1 MSTIAADPLAL
12 MPRGEAAAGSVTAP
26 VMAGDGADFAL
37 ALADV
42 LAAGATPAVPDE
54 AFVAGPVEGV
64 VIPAVSVPAEAGD
77 GTVLPLKLLEGLGRI
92 VLPALAE
99 GEGIAD
105 AVPMPDAAT
114 ATADVA
120 AGPAVAAGVA
130 VPLQAQPVA
139 APSAVPAVEA
149 GLVEAEAVAPVIPE
163 TSEGEAPALPPTVA
177 AKAVAEG
184 DETPA
189 DDGAAVPTVEA
200 EMPVAEV
207 AEAVTVA
214 VAAVIAAPV
223 AAVSKTGTEAPKQD
237 AAAEVVRLAGAAPL
251 MAQPAKGKKAETV
264 APQKGQP
271 DAPADEAGE
280 VEDLKSAKQDKD
292 STTEAK
298 VAPRLAQVVPD
309 AAARTQ
315 PDKRAEPAVI
325 VVDAVRGAE
334 TASGAAPQMQA
345 TTPVTPQPV
354 TSAPMA
360 MDRPGWEVALTE
372 RIAAELSEDGQQIEL
387 DLSPE
392 RLGGLKITLEISDG
406 QAQVR
411 FVTET
416 PEAARLIQQNEHR
429 LSESLSRAGLSLG
442 GHESA
447 SRDAQQQQG
456 DRSGRGGP
464 RGADIAFQR
473 PAEPRPGMIS
483 GRAGSGLVN
492 LIA

>member
-12 MPRGEAAAGSVTAP
+12 LPRGDAVAGSVPTP
-26 VMAGDGADFAL
+26 VVAGEGADFAL

-42 LAAGATPAVPDE
+42 MAAGAAPTALGE
-54 AFVAGPVEGV
+54 TPVEGT
-64 VIPAVSVPAEAGD
+64 AVPEAGD
-77 GTVLPLKLLEGLGRI
+77 GAVAPLKLLEGMGRI
-92 VLPALAE
+92 ALPAVAAA
-99 GEGIAD
+99 EGIAET
-105 AVPMPDAAT
+105 VPMPDVAEVAT
-114 ATADVA
+114 DVA
-120 AGPAVAAGVA
+120 
-130 VPLQAQPVA
+130 
-139 APSAVPAVEA
+139 AVPAVLT
-149 GLVEAEAVAPVIPE
+149 GVEVPAEMQPVAEPVGAALAA
-163 TSEGEAPALPPTVA
+163 GEAPALDSE
-177 AKAVAEG
+177 AEVG
-184 DETPA
+184 VPAPSQTEVVSAEEETPA
-189 DDGAAVPTVEA
+189 EDGAETSSDEA
-200 EMPVAEV
+200 EVPV

-214 VAAVIAAPV
+214 VAAVIAAPI
-223 AAVSKTGTEAPKQD
+223 AAMGKTGAEAPKQD
-237 AAAEVVRLAGAAPL
+237 VAAEAVRLAGAAPL
-251 MAQPAKGKKAETV
+251 MAQPVKGKKAEAV
-264 APQKGQP
+264 ALQKGQP
-271 DAPADEAGE
+271 DAPADGEGEAEE
-280 VEDLKSAKQDKD
+280 VKSAKQDKEK
-292 STTEAK
+292 TTEAK
-298 VAPRLAQVVPD
+298 LTPRMAQVVPES
-309 AAARTQ
+309 AARPQ
-315 PDKRAEPAVI
+315 PDKRAEPAAI

-334 TASGAAPQMQA
+334 TASGSVPQMQG
-345 TTPVTPQPV
+345 TTPVTAQPV
-354 TSAPMA
+354 TSAPVA
-360 MDRPGWEVALTE
+360 VDRPGWEAALTE

-456 DRSGRGGP
+456 DRSGRGAP
-464 RGADIAFQR
+464 RGAEIAFQR